1 MSFIPYESRA
11 GEEGFFEPVEMSTLE
26 IFVEITA
33 FKQAYYLNNGDPMLR
48 DYFLY
53 AGSATGK
60 LLLDQP
66 GMIGEF
72 EGTLSNC
79 QHELRSLGPELDIY
93 GFSYLLHSEDLQGGN
108 LKRQRASGKPEQGFV
123 VYAESRR
130 HRAQVFYV
138 PIFDAEEVQA
148 SGAKVDPMFKTWMP
162 GRVLPVE
169 SPKGWFL
176 LNDVDGKPV
185 ASVKGPE
192 PEFVPLGPVELAL
205 RNLGS
210 VLFKSENPFHAAL
223 ILSFEGSEDKHVM
236 VQSDS
241 NAGLHERV
249 WNELYDQAE
258 ASEAFRGYSFAVD
271 AFLTGEAE
279 KRNKVYLVQS
289 EYHGVPATI
298 KGHKMMQIVLFD
310 KPIALMQDMN
320 GPLFERP
327 PVRTLYVQE

>member
-1 MSFIPYESRA
+1 MSFIPYVSRA

-26 IFVEITA
+26 IFAEITA
-33 FKQAYYLNNGDPMLR
+33 YKQAYCLNNGDPMFR

-60 LLLDQP
+60 LLIDQP

-79 QHELRSLGPELDIY
+79 QYELRGLGPELDIY
-93 GFSYLLHSEDLQGGN
+93 GFSYLQDV
-108 LKRQRASGKPEQGFV
+108 KRKRSSGKPELGFV
-123 VYAESRR
+123 VYAESRK

-138 PIFDAEEVQA
+138 PIFDAEEVVA
-148 SGAKVDPMFKTWMP
+148 RGKEVDPMFRSWIP
-162 GRVLPVE
+162 GGVYPVE
-169 SPKGWFL
+169 NPKGWFL

-185 ASVKGPE
+185 ASVKRPE
-192 PEFVPLGPVELAL
+192 PEFVPLGPAELAL

-210 VLFKSENPFHAAL
+210 VLFKSSDPFHAAL
-223 ILSFEGSEDKHVM
+223 ILSFEGSEDKHIM

-241 NAGLHERV
+241 NVGLHERV

-258 ASEAFRGYSFAVD
+258 ASEAFRGYCFAVD
-271 AFLTGEAE
+271 AVLSGEAE
-279 KRNKVYLVQS
+279 ERNKVYLVQS
-289 EYHGVPATI
+289 EYHRVPATL
-298 KGHKMMQIVLFD
+298 KGHKMMPIVLFE
-310 KPIALMQDMN
+310 KPIALMQDLN
-320 GPLFERP
+320 GPPLFERP

>member
-33 FKQAYYLNNGDPMLR
+33 FKHGYYLNNGDPTFR

-66 GMIGEF
+66 GMFGDF
-72 EGTLSNC
+72 EGTLEHW
-79 QHELRSLGPELDIY
+79 QDELRRLRPELDIY
-93 GFSYLLHSEDLQGGN
+93 AFSYLYDA
-108 LKRQRASGKPEQGFV
+108 KRQRDNGKPERGFV

-138 PIFDAEEVQA
+138 PMFDAEEVVA
-148 SGAKVDPMFKTWMP
+148 AGAKVHPTYKTWMP
-162 GRVLPVE
+162 GRVY
-169 SPKGWFL
+169 SIDNPKGWFL
-176 LNDVDGKPV
+176 LNDVDGNPV
-185 ASVKGPE
+185 ESLKLPE
-192 PEFVPLGPVELAL
+192 PEFVSFGPTELAL

-298 KGHKMMQIVLFD
+298 KGHKMMQVVLFD

-320 GPLFERP
+320 GPHFERP

>member
-1 MSFIPYESRA
+1 MSFIPYESRS
-11 GEEGFFEPVEMSTLE
+11 GEEGFFKPVEMSTLE
-26 IFVEITA
+26 IFTEITA
-33 FKQAYYLNNGDPMLR
+33 FKHGYYLNNGDPMFR

-93 GFSYLLHSEDLQGGN
+93 GFSYLLYS
-108 LKRQRASGKPEQGFV
+108 KRQRASGKPEQGFV

-192 PEFVPLGPVELAL
+192 PEFVSFGPTELAL
-205 RNLGS
+205 RNLGN
-210 VLFKSENPFHAAL
+210 VLFKSENPFQAAL
-223 ILSFEGSEDKHVM
+223 ILGFEGAEDKHVL
-236 VQSDS
+236 VDSDS
-241 NAGLHERV
+241 VEGLHERV

-258 ASEAFRGYSFAVD
+258 SNQSFLGYSFAVD
-271 AFLTGEAE
+271 AFLTGEAKE
-279 KRNKVYLVQS
+279 RNQVYLVQS
-289 EYHGVPATI
+289 EYRVGPATL
-298 KGHKMMQIVLFD
+298 KAYTMNKIVFGGQ
-310 KPIALMQDMN
+310 PVALMQDMN

-327 PVRTLYVQE
+327 PVRTLYVQGE

>member
-1 MSFIPYESRA
+1 MSFIPYESRS
-11 GEEGFFEPVEMSTLE
+11 GEEGFFKPVEMSTLE
-26 IFVEITA
+26 IFTEITA
-33 FKQAYYLNNGDPMLR
+33 FKHGYYLNNGDPMFR

-66 GMIGEF
+66 GMFGDF
-72 EGTLSNC
+72 EGTLEHW
-79 QHELRSLGPELDIY
+79 QDELRRLGPELDIY
-93 GFSYLLHSEDLQGGN
+93 AFSCLYDA
-108 LKRQRASGKPEQGFV
+108 KRQRDSGKPERGFV
-123 VYAESRR
+123 VYAESRG

-138 PIFDAEEVQA
+138 PMFDAEEVVA
-148 SGAKVDPMFKTWMP
+148 AGAKAHPMYKTWMP
-162 GRVLPVE
+162 GPVY
-169 SPKGWFL
+169 SIDNPKGWFL
-176 LNDVDGKPV
+176 LNDEDGNPV
-185 ASVKGPE
+185 ESLKAPE

-205 RNLGS
+205 RNLGN

-298 KGHKMMQIVLFD
+298 KGHKMMQVVLFD

-320 GPLFERP
+320 GPHFERP
-327 PVRTLYVQE
+327 PVRTLYVQGE